1 MSPLKIAFLTT
12 FIDLLGF
19 GIIIPIQPFYAES
32 FGASPATITLLGA
45 SYSLMQ
51 FLLSGPIGKLSDRV
65 GRRPVLLVSVVLI
78 MVGYVAFA
86 QATTITGLFIARI
99 ISGIG
104 GANLGAAQAI
114 IADVTPPDQ
123 RARGM
128 GLIGAAFGLG
138 FVFGPALGGFLGQW
152 GVVVPIYAA
161 AFLAFINLCFIYFK
175 LPETL
180 HSLREDRH
188 QETQVNEELEAKS
201 EADYSSILGQIW
213 SYQNVPQL
221 LGIALSFTLAFA
233 MMEQTVGLFIE
244 QAWVSESLSLTE
256 RHREASTLTAYF
268 LVAVGVGASIV
279 QGGLI
284 GRLTKRF
291 GEVTLSRAGMIVVI
305 GTFLAIPWVGAHAS
319 FAAMLFIGIIM
330 ACGTGMLHPSRNS
343 LLSQSC
349 PPEIQGRALG
359 VNQSLSSLG
368 RVIGPASAGFLFEIN
383 PNTPFWVGAVVML
396 ISLFFV
402 FSLSK
407 PHSITPP
414 SDPSSSTSP

>member
-65 GRRPVLLVSVVLI
+65 GRRPVLLVSVALI
-78 MVGYVAFA
+78 TVGYLAFA
-86 QATTITGLFIARI
+86 QATTITGLFIARM

-114 IADVTPPDQ
+114 IADITPPDQ

-138 FVFGPALGGFLGQW
+138 FVFGPAIGGFLGRW

-161 AFLAFINLCFIYFK
+161 AVLAFMNLCFIYFN

-180 HSLREDRH
+180 RSKSIEGSAESSDVKHQVPAHSSTH
-188 QETQVNEELEAKS
+188 SPSVIAK
-201 EADYSSILGQIW
+201 IW
-213 SYQNVPQL
+213 GYQYVPQL
-221 LGIALSFTLAFA
+221 LGVALSFTLAFA

-244 QAWVSESLSLTE
+244 RAWVSQSLTLDE
-256 RHREASTLTAYF
+256 RHREAATLTAYF
-268 LVAVGVGASIV
+268 LVAVGIGASIV

-284 GRLTKRF
+284 GRLTRRF
-291 GEVTLSRAGMIVVI
+291 GEVMLCRVGVLVAI
-305 GTFLAIPWVGAHAS
+305 GTFLVIPWAGANAPFS
-319 FAAMLFIGIIM
+319 TMMLIGVVM
-330 ACGTGMLHPSRNS
+330 ACGTGVLHPSRNS
-343 LLSQSC
+343 LLSQGC
-349 PPEIQGRALG
+349 PPEVQGGALG
-359 VNQSLSSLG
+359 ANQSLASLG
-368 RVIGPASAGFLFEIN
+368 RVIGPACAGFLFEVS
-383 PNTPFWVGAVVML
+383 PNMPFWVGAGVML
-396 ISLFFV
+396 TSLFFV
-402 FSLSK
+402 LSLSV
-407 PHSITPP
+407 PTP
-414 SDPSSSTSP
+414 SRVASSAVE

>member
-32 FGASPATITLLGA
+32 FGANPATITLLGA

-65 GRRPVLLVSVVLI
+65 GRRPVLLISVTLI
-78 MVGYVAFA
+78 MVGYIAFA
-86 QATTITGLFIARI
+86 QATTITGLFVARI
-99 ISGIG
+99 ICGIG

-114 IADVTPPDQ
+114 IADVTPPEE
-123 RARGM
+123 RSRGM

-138 FVFGPALGGFLGQW
+138 FVFGPALGGFLGLW

-161 AFLAFINLCFIYFK
+161 AILAFLNLCFIYFK

-180 HSLREDRH
+180 HLARGGVQSSAGDSHGRASGHSASALR
-188 QETQVNEELEAKS
+188 QVWR
-201 EADYSSILGQIW
+201 YV
-213 SYQNVPQL
+213 NVPQL
-221 LGIALSFTLAFA
+221 LGVALSFTLAFA

-244 QAWVSESLSLTE
+244 RAWVSDQLTSAE
-256 RHREASTLTAYF
+256 RHREASVLTAYF
-268 LVAVGVGASIV
+268 LVAVGIGASIV

-284 GRLTKRF
+284 GRLTRRF
-291 GEVTLSRAGMIVVI
+291 GEVTLCRIGVIVVI
-305 GTFLAIPWVGAHAS
+305 STFLAVPWVGAHAP
-319 FAAMLFIGIIM
+319 FGFMMMIGLAM

-343 LLSQSC
+343 ILSQSC

-359 VNQSLSSLG
+359 VNQSLASLG
-368 RVIGPASAGFLFEIN
+368 RVIGPASAGFLFEIS
-383 PNTPFWVGAVVML
+383 PNMPFWVGASIMV

-402 FSLSK
+402 FALS
-407 PHSITPP
+407 PL
-414 SDPSSSTSP
+414 SSVKLSSVVE